1 MNTKQS
7 VAQLAVPHRK
17 RLSSTMV
24 VALLL
29 CVVAGAVMINAADFP
44 ATAIETDPGASAFPT
59 FYACA
64 LIVLAVLLVIRDLL
78 QAKPASCANA
88 QEKPAFRK
96 TATGIAATAFY
107 IVAMSYCGYLI
118 TTPVFLIVI
127 MTLMGYRR
135 WVLTP
140 GIALLLTAILWLLF
154 VEALQGPAMFESE
167 LLTQGFSTLLNN
179 PQALLFATFGVM
191 LGIVIGALPGL
202 TATMGVAILLPFTYG
217 MEPVSGLLM
226 ICGVFFGGVYG
237 GSITAILLKIPGT
250 PAAAATAI
258 DGYELTKQGKAGLAL
273 SAATFSSF
281 SGGTL
286 SIIVLMFLSPVLA
299 SWALKFSA
307 SESFALAT
315 FGLSIIASISGE
327 SLIKGLIAG
336 VGGLLIATI
345 GLDPMG
351 GFPRFTGGFVEL
363 MNVPFIPV
371 MIGLF
376 AASEAFRSMEQNQ
389 QIRQGAKV
397 AIGSLLLPWQT
408 LRRIALTILRSSG
421 LGVFIGMIPGA
432 GADIAAFVAYNET
445 RRFSKTPENFGKGE
459 IKAVASC
466 EAGANGC
473 TGGALLPMLTLGIPG
488 DAVTA
493 IMLGALTLQGMQPGP
508 LMFTDHG
515 DMVYTLF
522 VGMIF
527 CYFMLLVLGLLS
539 LKVIGN
545 VVKIPGNILTPM
557 ILALCVVGTYALNN
571 SLFDVGIMLIAG
583 VVGYFMQKGGYP
595 ASPVVLALIMGPMAE
610 SNFRRALSL
619 SGGSLDFL
627 YTRPITLALLTLAAF
642 TLLTPIIRKIM
653 RLRRQ

>member
-1 MNTKQS
+1 
-7 VAQLAVPHRK
+7 
-17 RLSSTMV
+17 
-24 VALLL
+24 
-29 CVVAGAVMINAADFP
+29 
-44 ATAIETDPGASAFPT
+44 
-59 FYACA
+59 
-64 LIVLAVLLVIRDLL
+64 
-78 QAKPASCANA
+78 
-88 QEKPAFRK
+88 
-96 TATGIAATAFY
+96 
-107 IVAMSYCGYLI
+107 
-118 TTPVFLIVI
+118 
-127 MTLMGYRR
+127 
-135 WVLTP
+135 
-140 GIALLLTAILWLLF
+140 
-154 VEALQGPAMFESE
+154 MFESE

-226 ICGVFFGGVYG
+226 ICGVFFGGVYD

-473 TGGALLPMLTLGIPG
+473 TGGVLLPMLTLGIPG